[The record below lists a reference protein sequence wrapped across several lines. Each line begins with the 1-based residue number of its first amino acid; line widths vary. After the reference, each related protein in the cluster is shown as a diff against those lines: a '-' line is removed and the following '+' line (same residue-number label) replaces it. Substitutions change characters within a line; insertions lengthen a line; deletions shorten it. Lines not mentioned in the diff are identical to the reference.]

1 MVEIPEHTKSL
12 VKNCMIQRLTTDE
25 SLDYL
30 EKNNVK
36 ISERTFRRY
45 KSEILEIQ
53 NTLEVYS
60 WGHIQEEQIQK
71 METKQTILKES
82 WKLYQNSTKT
92 SEKLAILKSIEKTSD
107 ELPEVV
113 WKVNHYGYEINHTRK
128 HRERHKLLNQE
139 DEIKLAKNGQNS
151 CVN

>member
-12 VKNCMIQRLTTDE
+12 LKNCMIQRLTTDE

-53 NTLEVYS
+53 NALEVYS

-92 SEKLAILKSIEKTSD
+92 SEKLAILKAIEKTSD
-107 ELPEVV
+107 ELPGVV
-113 WKVNHYGYEINHTRK
+113 WDVNRYGYDIKYKKDYRK
-128 HRERHKLLNQE
+128 RHNLLNQE
-139 DEIKLAKNGQNS
+139 DEITLEKNGQDS
-151 CVN
+151 RSE

>member
-1 MVEIPEHTKSL
+1 MAEIPEHTKSL
-12 VKNCMIQRLTTDE
+12 VKNCIIQRLTTDE

-53 NTLEVYS
+53 NALEVYS

-92 SEKLAILKSIEKTSD
+92 SEKLAILKAIEKTSD

-113 WKVNHYGYEINHTRK
+113 WKVNNYGYEIK
-128 HRERHKLLNQE
+128 HRKDFRKRHDLLNQE
-139 DEIKLAKNGQNS
+139 EEIALAKNGQDS
-151 CVN
+151 RLE

>member
-1 MVEIPEHTKSL
+1 MIKRLSTK
-12 VKNCMIQRLTTDE
+12 E

-30 EKNNVK
+30 KKNNID

-45 KSEILEIQ
+45 KSEILEMQ
-53 NTLEVYS
+53 NALEVYS
-60 WGHIQEEQIQK
+60 WGHIQEEQVQK
-71 METKQTILKES
+71 METKRYILRES

-128 HRERHKLLNQE
+128 HIYTENWS
-139 DEIKLAKNGQNS
+139 I
-151 CVN
+151 

>member
-1 MVEIPEHTKSL
+1 MAEIPEHTKSL
-12 VKNCMIQRLTTDE
+12 VKNCIIQRLTTDE

-53 NTLEVYS
+53 NALEVYS

-82 WKLYQNSTKT
+82 WKLYQSATKP
-92 SEKLAILKSIEKTSD
+92 SEKLAILKAIEKTSD

-113 WKVNHYGYEINHTRK
+113 WKVNRYGYDIKYEKERKKRYNLLTQEEEIA
-128 HRERHKLLNQE
+128 
-139 DEIKLAKNGQNS
+139 LAKNGQDS
-151 CVN
+151 RLE

>member
-12 VKNCMIQRLTTDE
+12 VKNCIIQRLTTDE

-53 NTLEVYS
+53 NALEVYS
-60 WGHIQEEQIQK
+60 CGHIQEEQIQK

-107 ELPEVV
+107 ELPGVV
-113 WKVNHYGYEINHTRK
+113 WDVNRYGYEIK
-128 HRERHKLLNQE
+128 HRKDFRKRHNQLNQE
-139 DEIKLAKNGQNS
+139 DEIALAKNGQDS
-151 CVN
+151 RLE

>member
-1 MVEIPEHTKSL
+1 MTAINENTRHLITNCIIHRLSTK
-12 VKNCMIQRLTTDE
+12 E

-30 EKNNVK
+30 KKNDLD

-45 KSEILEIQ
+45 KSEILEMQ
-53 NTLEVYS
+53 NALEVYS
-60 WGHIQEEQIQK
+60 WGHIQEEQVQK
-71 METKQTILKES
+71 METKRYILRES

-113 WKVNHYGYEINHTRK
+113 WKVNHYGYEIKSKKDYRK
-128 HRERHKLLNQE
+128 RHNLLNQE
-139 DEIKLAKNGQNS
+139 DEIALAKNGQDS
-151 CVN
+151 RSE

>member
-1 MVEIPEHTKSL
+1 MAEIPEHTKSL
-12 VKNCMIQRLTTDE
+12 VKNCIIQRLTTDE

-30 EKNNVK
+30 KKNDLD

-45 KSEILEIQ
+45 KSEILEIK
-53 NTLEVYS
+53 NALEVYS

-92 SEKLAILKSIEKTSD
+92 SEKLAILKAIEKTSD
-107 ELPEVV
+107 ELPGVV
-113 WKVNHYGYEINHTRK
+113 WKVNRYGYDIKYEKERKKRYNLLTQEEEIA
-128 HRERHKLLNQE
+128 
-139 DEIKLAKNGQNS
+139 LAKNGQDS
-151 CVN
+151 RLE

>member
-1 MVEIPEHTKSL
+1 MVEIPEHTQTL
-12 VKNCMIQRLTTDE
+12 IKNCMIQRLTTAE

-30 EKNNVK
+30 KQNDVK

-53 NTLEVYS
+53 SALEVYS

-71 METKQTILKES
+71 METKRTILKES
-82 WKLYQNSTKT
+82 WKLYQNTTKP

-107 ELPEVV
+107 ELPGVV
-113 WKVNHYGYEINHTRK
+113 WDVNRYGYDIKYKKDYRK
-128 HRERHKLLNQE
+128 RHNLLNQE
-139 DEIKLAKNGQNS
+139 DEIALEKNGQDS
-151 CVN
+151 RLE

>member
-1 MVEIPEHTKSL
+1 MTAINENTRHLIT
-12 VKNCMIQRLTTDE
+12 NCMIKRLSTKE

-30 EKNNVK
+30 KKNNID

-45 KSEILEIQ
+45 KSEILEMQ
-53 NTLEVYS
+53 NALEVYS
-60 WGHIQEEQIQK
+60 WGHIQEEQVQK
-71 METKQTILKES
+71 METKRYILRES

-113 WKVNHYGYEINHTRK
+113 WKVNRYGYEINHTRK

-139 DEIKLAKNGQNS
+139 DEIKLAKNGQDS

>member
-1 MVEIPEHTKSL
+1 MTAINENTRHLIT
-12 VKNCMIQRLTTDE
+12 NCMIKRLSTKE

-30 EKNNVK
+30 KKNNID

-45 KSEILEIQ
+45 KSEILEMQ
-53 NTLEVYS
+53 NALEVYS
-60 WGHIQEEQIQK
+60 WGHIQEEQVQK
-71 METKQTILKES
+71 METKRYILRES

>member
-1 MVEIPEHTKSL
+1 MVELTEHTQTL
-12 VKNCMIQRLTTDE
+12 IKNCMIQRLTTAE

-30 EKNNVK
+30 KKNDVK

-53 NTLEVYS
+53 NALEVYS

-82 WKLYQNSTKT
+82 WKLYQSATKP
-92 SEKLAILKSIEKTSD
+92 SEKLAILKAIEKTSD

-113 WKVNHYGYEINHTRK
+113 WKVNHYGYEIKSKKDYRK
-128 HRERHKLLNQE
+128 RHNLLNQE
-139 DEIKLAKNGQNS
+139 DEIALSKNGQDS
-151 CVN
+151 RLE

>member
-1 MVEIPEHTKSL
+1 MAEIPEHTKSL
-12 VKNCMIQRLTTDE
+12 VKNCMIQRLTTVE

-45 KSEILEIQ
+45 KSEVLEIQ
-53 NTLEVYS
+53 NALEVYS

-92 SEKLAILKSIEKTSD
+92 SEKLAILKAIEKTSD
-107 ELPEVV
+107 ELPGVV
-113 WKVNHYGYEINHTRK
+113 WDVNRYGYDIKYKKEHRKLHNLLTQEEEIA
-128 HRERHKLLNQE
+128 
-139 DEIKLAKNGQNS
+139 LAKNGQDS
-151 CVN
+151 RLD

>member
-1 MVEIPEHTKSL
+1 MAEIPEHTKSL
-12 VKNCMIQRLTTDE
+12 VKNCIIQRLTTVE

-53 NTLEVYS
+53 NALEVYS

-92 SEKLAILKSIEKTSD
+92 SEKLAILKAIEKTSD
-107 ELPEVV
+107 ELPGVV
-113 WKVNHYGYEINHTRK
+113 WKVNRYGYEINHTRK

>member
-1 MVEIPEHTKSL
+1 MVEIPERTQTL
-12 VKNCMIQRLTTDE
+12 IKNCMIQRLTTAE
-25 SLDYL
+25 SLNYL
-30 EKNNVK
+30 KKNDVK

-53 NTLEVYS
+53 NALEVYS

-113 WKVNHYGYEINHTRK
+113 WKVNHYGYEIKSKKDYRK
-128 HRERHKLLNQE
+128 RHNLLNQE
-139 DEIKLAKNGQNS
+139 DEIALAKNGQDS
-151 CVN
+151 RSE

>member
-1 MVEIPEHTKSL
+1 MTEIPEHTKSL
-12 VKNCMIQRLTTDE
+12 VKNCIIQRLTTDE

-30 EKNNVK
+30 KKNDLD

-53 NTLEVYS
+53 NALEVYS

-92 SEKLAILKSIEKTSD
+92 SEKLAILKAIEKTSD

-113 WKVNHYGYEINHTRK
+113 WKVNRYGYDIKYEKERKKRYNLLTREEEK
-128 HRERHKLLNQE
+128 AQK
-139 DEIKLAKNGQNS
+139 KNGQDS
-151 CVN
+151 RLE

>member
-1 MVEIPEHTKSL
+1 MVEIPEHTQTL
-12 VKNCMIQRLTTDE
+12 IKNCMIQRLSTAE

-30 EKNNVK
+30 KKNGVK

-53 NTLEVYS
+53 NALEVYS

-82 WKLYQNSTKT
+82 WKLYQSATKT
-92 SEKLAILKSIEKTSD
+92 SEKLAILKAIEKTSD

-113 WKVNHYGYEINHTRK
+113 WKVNHYGYEIKSKKDYRK
-128 HRERHKLLNQE
+128 RHNLLNQE
-139 DEIKLAKNGQNS
+139 DEIALSKNGQDS
-151 CVN
+151 RLE

>member
-1 MVEIPEHTKSL
+1 MVEIPEQTQTL
-12 VKNCMIQRLTTDE
+12 IKNCMIQRLTTDE

-53 NTLEVYS
+53 NALEVYS

-71 METKQTILKES
+71 METKRTILKES
-82 WKLYQNSTKT
+82 WKLYQNTTKP
-92 SEKLAILKSIEKTSD
+92 SEKLAILKAIEKTSD
-107 ELPEVV
+107 ELPGVV
-113 WKVNHYGYEINHTRK
+113 WDVNHYGYEIK
-128 HRERHKLLNQE
+128 HRKDFRKRHNQLNQE
-139 DEIKLAKNGQNS
+139 DEIALAKNGQDS
-151 CVN
+151 RLE

>member
-1 MVEIPEHTKSL
+1 MVEIPEQTQTL
-12 VKNCMIQRLTTDE
+12 IKNCMIQRLTTAE

-53 NTLEVYS
+53 NALEVYS

-71 METKQTILKES
+71 MKTKQTILKES
-82 WKLYQNSTKT
+82 WKLYQNSTKP
-92 SEKLAILKSIEKTSD
+92 SEILAILNAIEKTSD
-107 ELPEVV
+107 ELPGVV
-113 WKVNHYGYEINHTRK
+113 WKVNDYGYEIKSTKERRK
-128 HRERHKLLNQE
+128 RYNKLNQE
-139 DEIKLAKNGQNS
+139 DEIALAKNGQDS
-151 CVN
+151 RSE